1 MSALSAHHTVALAL
15 SGGIDSAYAGW
26 LLKQEGFE
34 VIGVHLRLI
43 EENTMSYAREAADV
57 LDIPLHIL
65 DLRREF
71 HTRIIEPFVNEY
83 LSGRTPN
90 PCVNCNA
97 IIKCGILLDW
107 ARDRHIDRVVT
118 GHYARICKDPGTGR
132 ALLQR
137 GSDRRKDQSYFLYR
151 LSQGQLE
158 GMLFPLGTRKKR
170 DVEREAEQ
178 LGIWRHTREESQEI
192 CFLSSR
198 DYRCFLE
205 KIAPHAL
212 GSGPVCDPLG
222 KVMGSHSGIFRYTIG
237 QRKGLQ
243 LSEQGPHYVL
253 SLDPKR
259 NLIVVGA
266 EEDLWQAEM
275 VVEGIHRIAGPWPQ
289 RVLVQIRST
298 QPPQEATLKDIGEGR
313 VRVLFERPVRAIT
326 PGQSAVFYHEEVCLG
341 GGIITAGSQYPGREA
356 GY

>member
-1 MSALSAHHTVALAL
+1 MSAFSIHHTIALAL

-26 LLKQEGFE
+26 ILKQEGFE
-34 VIGVHLRLI
+34 IIGVYLRLI
-43 EENTMSYAREAADV
+43 EGDTMAHARETAGI

-65 DLRREF
+65 DLRDIF
-71 HTRIIEPFVNEY
+71 HNRIIEPFINEY

-107 ARDRHIDRVVT
+107 ARDRQIDRVAT
-118 GHYARICKDPGTGR
+118 GHYARIQRDPRTGS
-132 ALLQR
+132 ALLLR
-137 GSDRRKDQSYFLYR
+137 GADRRKDQSYFLYR

-158 GMLFPLGTRKKR
+158 GMLFPLGTWKKR
-170 DVEREAEQ
+170 DVEKEAER
-178 LGIWRHTREESQEI
+178 LGLWTQKREESQEI

-205 KIAPHAL
+205 KITTHAL
-212 GSGPVCDPLG
+212 GPGPVCDRLG

-275 VVEGIHRIAGPWPQ
+275 TVEGIHRIAGPWPQ
-289 RVLVQIRST
+289 RVLAQIRST
-298 QPPQEATLKDIGEGR
+298 QPPQEATLKEIGEGR
-313 VRVLFERPVRAIT
+313 VRVVFERPVRAIT
-326 PGQSAVFYHEEVCLG
+326 PGQSAVFYDEEVCLG
-341 GGIITAGSQYPGREA
+341 GGIITTGSQYPEGGS